1 MQQRDRDRTW
11 RPGLRPH
18 HAHPAR
24 THPARIPLSLP
35 CPWLQLL
42 GAPKGSAAAASRL
55 RRGPRVSAGLF
66 QSSSMADFHRMT
78 SWELSECRL
87 REGDGGGAG
96 GGEEGSGLGSR
107 AGARL
112 PATQLHVRRLGRSAP
127 PAVDKGW
134 EDARAPGCGFR
145 AAWRLPEPLRP
156 PPVSARQD
164 HAVRLAAGL
173 LRPRLA
179 VPGARVLDPERG
191 SARPQPSGTGS
202 RCLCPGGSAGE
213 RRLLAGVRGGC
224 WDPTPRRRALRSGG
238 CCGRLPGGSYLCG
251 HASARAARKSFFWC
265 IPVRGAL
272 FTPAS
277 R

>member
-1 MQQRDRDRTW
+1 MPAPRGGRRRGGGRRGGERIGKQSRSPAAR
-11 RPGLRPH
+11 
-18 HAHPAR
+18 HPA
-24 THPARIPLSLP
+24 ARP
-35 CPWLQLL
+35 Q
-42 GAPKGSAAAASRL
+42 A
-55 RRGPRVSAGLF
+55 
-66 QSSSMADFHRMT
+66 
-78 SWELSECRL
+78 
-87 REGDGGGAG
+87 
-96 GGEEGSGLGSR
+96 GEE
-107 AGARL
+107 
-112 PATQLHVRRLGRSAP
+112 RSAS
-127 PAVDKGW
+127 VDKGW

-145 AAWRLPEPLRP
+145 AVWRLPEPLRP

-213 RRLLAGVRGGC
+213 LRLLAGVRGGC